1 MTANPTGVRRINR
14 GRGHSYEIDGRKA
27 DGVTTLIG
35 DGLPK
40 PALVGWAANTTAGYA
55 VDHWAELEEL
65 PLSKR
70 LDLLKRARYLDLD
83 QASKRGTEVHD
94 LAEKLSHGKE
104 VDVPDE
110 LAGHVESAVKFLDEW
125 KPEVILTEAVV
136 ASRKWGYAGTF
147 DLLMRLPDGRTVL
160 ADYKTSRSGI
170 WGETALQLG
179 AYANADVYLG
189 ADGAEQPMSDLGIDS
204 GMAVWIRADGYDCYT
219 VDLAEGFKIFT
230 HVMWVAR
237 QSKGMKDRLI
247 SEALTVEAV
256 A

>member
-1 MTANPTGVRRINR
+1 MTIRRINR

-35 DGLPK
+35 DGMPK
-40 PALVGWAANTTAGYA
+40 PALINWAANTTAAYA
-55 VDHWAELEEL
+55 VDHWDELAEATPSIRLETLKKARYSE
-65 PLSKR
+65 
-70 LDLLKRARYLDLD
+70 LDLAG
-83 QASKRGTEVHD
+83 KRGTEVHD
-94 LAEKLSHGKE
+94 LAEKLAHDQE

-110 LAGHVESAVKFLDEW
+110 LAGYVESAVRFLDEW
-125 KPEVILTEAVV
+125 KPETLLTETVV

-160 ADYKTSRSGI
+160 ADWKTTRSGI

-179 AYANADVYLG
+179 AYANADVHL
-189 ADGAEQPMSDLGIDS
+189 ASDGEHPMDDLGIDT
-204 GMAVWIRADGYDCYT
+204 GMAVWIRADGYDVYE
-219 VDLAEGFKIFT
+219 VDLEQGFKVFT

-237 QSKGMKDRLI
+237 QAKGMKERLI
-247 SEALTVEAV
+247 SEALTVDGA